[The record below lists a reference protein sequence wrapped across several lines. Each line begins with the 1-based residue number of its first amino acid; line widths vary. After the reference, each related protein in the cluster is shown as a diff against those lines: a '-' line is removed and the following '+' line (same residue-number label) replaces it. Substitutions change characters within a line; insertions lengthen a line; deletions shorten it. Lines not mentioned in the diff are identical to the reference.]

1 MHAKEGF
8 KMKKILL
15 KGTTG
20 ALLEVCNTSTKYELV
35 SAWGYDEA
43 TESWAQGHYF
53 TLWSGD
59 ITEENKKK
67 LYETAKKHFIEHYL

>member
-1 MHAKEGF
+1 
-8 KMKKILL
+8 MKKLLL
-15 KGTTG
+15 KGKSG

-53 TLWSGD
+53 TLWNGD
-59 ITEENKKK
+59 ITEENKAK
-67 LYETAKKHFIEHYL
+67 LYERAKKHFIENYL

>member
-1 MHAKEGF
+1 
-8 KMKKILL
+8 MKKLLL
-15 KGTTG
+15 KGGSG

-53 TLWSGD
+53 TLWNKE
-59 ITEENKKK
+59 ITEENKAK
-67 LYETAKKHFIEHYL
+67 LYEKAKKHFIEHYL

>member
-1 MHAKEGF
+1 
-8 KMKKILL
+8 MKKLLL
-15 KGTTG
+15 KGENG

-43 TESWAQGHYF
+43 TESWEQGHYF
-53 TLWSGD
+53 TLWNED

-67 LYETAKKHFIEHYL
+67 LYERAKKHFIEHYL